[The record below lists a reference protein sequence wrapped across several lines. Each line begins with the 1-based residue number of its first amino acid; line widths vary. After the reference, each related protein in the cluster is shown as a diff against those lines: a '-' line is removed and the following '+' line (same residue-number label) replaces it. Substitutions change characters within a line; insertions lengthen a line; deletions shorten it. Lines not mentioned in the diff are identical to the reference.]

1 MSWFI
6 DSELNHGYPWNESFP
21 QNFRTDYID
30 NGTIRLPYTAWR
42 IKQGVNDSYPW
53 IYYWFKED
61 TPTGG
66 EMVIGGSQSNYP
78 NGFTSANRGG
88 IKDDFD
94 NQSMLGGGNA
104 GGGFANTVLSNALA
118 NRAFVIGSSTLSAML
133 ATFNNTTIFDD
144 TERAFISSMYG
155 ANVFD
160 SIISC
165 KIFPFDLGNLMF
177 IGGYGGQSVISS
189 TTGDIK
195 AFGRYTLAQNAN
207 LLASVFGYYNF
218 PTITVTPMQA
228 WEVENID
235 FSIYLP
241 MAGLYPIDIRGVCDI
256 DIQLMV
262 DLIDGTGEYYVYIDG
277 QLMAS
282 YRAMLA
288 ADVPVNNNQGRM
300 QANMLTN
307 VVSSFGKAA
316 ATLTGA
322 AIGGIGGSFVGQT
335 IGGLLPTEHYA
346 MNTPAVGGIAS
357 MQCYSFPRIV
367 AKIPKMFKDGYGFF
381 ETLGANRSTT
391 YVMLSECSGYVQ
403 CENYKTD
410 IIVATDT
417 EKAEIERLMNAGVFL

>member
-6 DSELNHGYPWNESFP
+6 QDGVNNGYPALDVWLPTWTTGWTSDGN
-21 QNFRTDYID
+21 
-30 NGTIRLPYTAWR
+30 IRLPDYTWR
-42 IKQGVNDSYPW
+42 IKAGVNGGYPW
-53 IYYWFKED
+53 IYWWFRED

-66 EMVIGGSQSNYP
+66 EMIIGGSQSNYP

-104 GGGFANTVLSNALA
+104 GGGLANTVLSNALA
-118 NRAFVIGSSTLSAML
+118 NRAFVIGSSTLTAML

-218 PTITVTPMQA
+218 PTITVTPTQA
-228 WEVENID
+228 WEIENID

-322 AIGGIGGSFVGQT
+322 AMGGIGGSFVGQT

-391 YVMLSECSGYVQ
+391 YVRLSECSGYVQ

-417 EKAEIERLMNAGVFL
+417 EKAEIEKLMNAGVFL

>member
-1 MSWFI
+1 MAWYI
-6 DSELNHGYPWNESFP
+6 DPNINNGYPWNDSFP
-21 QNFRTDYID
+21 QSFRTDFID
-30 NGTIRLPYTAWR
+30 NGTVRLPYYAWR
-42 IKQGVNDSYPW
+42 IKAGVNNGYPW

-66 EMVIGGSQSNYP
+66 DMVIGGSQTNYP
-78 NGFTSANRGG
+78 SGFTSANRGG

-104 GGGFANTVLSNALA
+104 GGGLANTVLSNALA
-118 NRAFVIGSSTLSAML
+118 NRAFVIGSGTLSAML

-189 TTGDIK
+189 TTGDVK

-228 WEVENID
+228 WEIENID

-241 MAGLYPIDIRGVCDI
+241 MSGLYPIDIRGVCDV

-262 DLIDGTGEYYVYIDG
+262 DLIDGTGEYYVYIDD
-277 QLMAS
+277 QLMGS

-307 VVSSFGKAA
+307 VVSTFGKAA
-316 ATLTGA
+316 GTLTGA
-322 AIGGIGGSFVGQT
+322 ALGGAAGSMVGQAFGS
-335 IGGLLPTEHYA
+335 IIPSEHYA
-346 MNTPAVGGIAS
+346 MNTPSVGGIAS

-391 YVMLSECSGYVQ
+391 YVRLSECSGYIQ

-417 EKAEIERLMNAGVFL
+417 EKDEIEKLMNAGVFL